1 MVPDWFSYVFTYTGD
16 NHALSG
22 FFDAII
28 LVMESG
34 FAVTALIS
42 IILNQLLPEESDLE
56 EVQSLAGDL
65 VADRQDEVRM
75 EKGAE
80 MDKGVDSEK

>member
-1 MVPDWFSYVFTYTGD
+1 
-16 NHALSG
+16 
-22 FFDAII
+22 
-28 LVMESG
+28 MESG